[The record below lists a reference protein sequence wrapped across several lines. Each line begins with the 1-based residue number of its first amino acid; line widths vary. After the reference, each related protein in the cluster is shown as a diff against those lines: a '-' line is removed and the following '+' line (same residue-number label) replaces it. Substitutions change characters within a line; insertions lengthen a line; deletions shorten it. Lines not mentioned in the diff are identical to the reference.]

1 MFENLL
7 EQSRFIETISRD
19 ISHSS
24 LPPSLLFSG
33 PAYSG
38 KMTAAL
44 ETMRVLNCR
53 TKGAPWGCTC
63 PACQASRLLLQPH
76 LLLLGKRSFY
86 EDIAA
91 SADLFRREDRDS
103 SRYMLI
109 RSTRKLL
116 RRFDPVLWDG
126 EEKKISKGS
135 RAVQEINDFLIAIE
149 PGKDI
154 LSAKEIKE
162 GLSFLEK
169 SVPDLEK
176 LVPATIP
183 INQIR
188 RISSWSHRASGGVDH
203 VKVVVMERAE
213 SMLESS
219 RNALLK
225 LLEEPPEDLY
235 LIMLTERKRM
245 IMPTILSRVRNYSFA
260 GRGVRVSRE
269 IVSRLYKTGA
279 EVHSLEDWFG
289 NFRHS
294 GESRLS
300 ELAESFLRDLCSRE
314 KTFPSR
320 IFEGMEPSDILIF
333 YQELFR
339 VLRLWQ
345 RRGMKDGGGLPLTVV
360 EKWNVILRDSFH
372 GVETL
377 NQNPLMLLEASY
389 YRMREI

>member
-7 EQSRFIETISRD
+7 EQPRFKETISRD
-19 ISHSS
+19 ITGNA

-33 PAYSG
+33 PRYSG

-53 TKGAPWGCTC
+53 SEGAPWQCAC
-63 PACQASRLLLQPH
+63 HACQASRLLLQPH
-76 LLLLGKRSFY
+76 LLLLGKRAFY

-91 SADLFRREDRDS
+91 TVELFRREDRDPA
-103 SRYMLI
+103 RYMLI
-109 RSTRKLL
+109 RSIRKLL
-116 RRFDPVLWDG
+116 RRFDPVLWEG

-135 RAVQEINDFLIAIE
+135 KAVQEINDFLIALE
-149 PGKDI
+149 PGKNL
-154 LSAKEIKE
+154 LSSKELE
-162 GLSFLEK
+162 SGLAFIEK

-176 LVPATIP
+176 LIPATIP
-183 INQIR
+183 ISQIR
-188 RISSWSHRASGGVDH
+188 RISNWSHRSSSGVDH
-203 VKVVVMERAE
+203 VKVVIMEQAE
-213 SMLESS
+213 TMLESS

-245 IMPTILSRVRNYSFA
+245 IMPTILSRVRDYSFA
-260 GRGVRVSRE
+260 GRGAKVSRD
-269 IVSRLYKTGA
+269 IVSRLYRQDTQI
-279 EVHSLEDWFG
+279 HSLDDWFG
-289 NFRHS
+289 QYRHT

-314 KTFPSR
+314 PVFPSR
-320 IFEGMEPSDILIF
+320 IFEGMDPADLINF

-345 RRGMKDGGGLPLTVV
+345 RMAIKGDGGLPLPVL
-360 EKWNVILRDSFH
+360 ERWNQILRDSFH

-377 NQNPLMLLEASY
+377 NQNTLLMLESSY
-389 YRMREI
+389 YRMREV

>member
-7 EQSRFIETISRD
+7 EQTRFKETIIRD
-19 ISHSS
+19 ISHSA

-44 ETMRVLNCR
+44 EVMRVLNCR
-53 TKGAPWGCTC
+53 KSNAPWECDC
-63 PACQASRLLLQPH
+63 HACQASRLLLQPH

-91 SADLFRREDRDS
+91 SADLFRRDDRDS
-103 SRYMLI
+103 SRYKLI

-116 RRFDPVLWDG
+116 RRFDSVLWDG

-135 RAVQEINDFLIAIE
+135 KAVQDINDFLIAIE
-149 PGKDI
+149 PGRNE
-154 LSAKEIKE
+154 LSDKEKKE
-162 GLSFLEK
+162 GLDFLEK

-176 LVPATIP
+176 LIPATIP

-188 RISSWSHRASGGVDH
+188 RVSSWSHRASGGVDH

-213 SMLESS
+213 SMQDSS

-260 GRGVRVSRE
+260 GRSARVSRD
-269 IVSRLYKTGA
+269 IVSRLYRTEA
-279 EVHSLEDWFG
+279 DIHSLDDWFG
-289 NFRHS
+289 SFRHS
-294 GESRLS
+294 GESRLA

-320 IFEGMEPSDILIF
+320 IFEGMEPDDLQTF

-339 VLRLWQ
+339 TLRLWQ
-345 RRGMKDGGGLPLTVV
+345 RRSFKGDGGLPLSVL
-360 EKWNVILRDSFH
+360 EKWNVILRESYH
-372 GVETL
+372 GVELL

-389 YRMREI
+389 YRMREV